1 MSSKARLSF
10 PEEDRLLDIDAI
22 AWLFDL
28 TREAVYNR
36 RHRNDFPPP
45 AIKVGNSLRWRL
57 GDIHKWLEDRREVA
71 EA

>member
-45 AIKVGNSLRWRL
+45 RHQGRQLPSLASGR
-57 GDIHKWLEDRREVA
+57 HPQVA
-71 EA
+71 